1 MPLINS
7 VEVVDRHNRPA
18 VQSRVLLR
26 TYFINDGEYTDPY
39 AISSV
44 HVFKRAQNLSPSS
57 VLDTDGIV
65 ASGSTSS
72 AAMVFSMSDTGVVAT
87 DPQFASS
94 NYTGLLAGPSDDT
107 LPVFCSGVSGVY
119 KMGAG
124 TFFCVLDGL
133 IGASLSG
140 VDQNKNTIQN
150 SASSTTR
157 YMDIWTVKMT
167 EGSDWSTYINHFEL
181 FDNAYLAITEPLSI
195 HTRHKLYNKQVQL
208 GSKTDLKIGTE
219 FTLQNQNIDESIK
232 NTFKQTSIQNARVVI
247 RKDNDDINLPSRVLI
262 TSSTDVSITGNN
274 TIIYSLDTA
283 NVTAVAPFAKSDIGN
298 LRGTY
303 SLQVEYT
310 LFSEKLVSPLMY
322 FIVK

>member
-1 MPLINS
+1 
-7 VEVVDRHNRPA
+7 
-18 VQSRVLLR
+18 
-26 TYFINDGEYTDPY
+26 
-39 AISSV
+39 
-44 HVFKRAQNLSPSS
+44 
-57 VLDTDGIV
+57 
-65 ASGSTSS
+65 
-72 AAMVFSMSDTGVVAT
+72 MV
-87 DPQFASS
+87 
-94 NYTGLLAGPSDDT
+94 N
-107 LPVFCSGVSGVY
+107 
-119 KMGAG
+119 
-124 TFFCVLDGL
+124 
-133 IGASLSG
+133 
-140 VDQNKNTIQN
+140 
-150 SASSTTR
+150 
-157 YMDIWTVKMT
+157 
-167 EGSDWSTYINHFEL
+167 L